1 MHASLHRC
9 VHRWTVAVRFA
20 IFLATCTQSRL
31 HGTGANSMSASSND
45 RRSDV
50 KNPNNPAYE
59 ADRANREALGHPN
72 VPPPAQ
78 PPTPE
83 PKTKG

>member
-1 MHASLHRC
+1 M
-9 VHRWTVAVRFA
+9 
-20 IFLATCTQSRL
+20 
-31 HGTGANSMSASSND
+31 NSSSND

-78 PPTPE
+78 RQTPE
-83 PKTKG
+83 PKKQG